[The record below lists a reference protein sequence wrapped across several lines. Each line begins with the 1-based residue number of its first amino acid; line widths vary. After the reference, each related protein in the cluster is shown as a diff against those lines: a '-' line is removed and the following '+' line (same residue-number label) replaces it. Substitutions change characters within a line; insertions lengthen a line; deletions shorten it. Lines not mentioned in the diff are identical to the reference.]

1 MNLCNV
7 HIHPHSH
14 PPVEKVLVIS
24 GVVGVECR
32 MPRNVDIIDVN
43 GVGVDAVLW

>member
-1 MNLCNV
+1 MNMCIV

-14 PPVEKVLVIS
+14 PPLEKSIG

-32 MPRNVDIIDVN
+32 MPSNVDIIDVHV
-43 GVGVDAVLW
+43 VGGDAVLW